1 MAPKRRF
8 ANLKVAFEEDAKA
21 EKDQRIGK
29 IVKKMEEREKQ
40 SQRQKKRFT
49 KKAKQ
54 AEIAIDNKPGAGSD
68 TEESAVNETSKP
80 QKSGS
85 K

>member
-1 MAPKRRF
+1 
-8 ANLKVAFEEDAKA
+8 
-21 EKDQRIGK
+21 
-29 IVKKMEEREKQ
+29 MEEREKQ

-54 AEIAIDNKPGAGSD
+54 AEIAIDNKPGAGPD
-68 TEESAVNETSKP
+68 TEESTVNETSKP
-80 QKSGS
+80 QKLGS